1 MKMARAVLAIISSV
15 VALFLALPIIL
26 LGVPFCMVALLTRLC
41 TRLLRPKCVPL
52 NQLMEFDPTVSWKP
66 KANLN
71 THYFAV
77 DGEVC
82 HIRTDAQGW
91 ASKTSLSQ
99 SEVVVFGDSFAF
111 GYGVNFAASFVELSR
126 HLRIKAIGAPGYNMV
141 QELLL
146 MRQLAL
152 QLRDKLVVWLIC
164 LDNDLYDNLRPS
176 KVDNTRAPFVRH
188 LKGGDDWEIVT
199 SHINP
204 TKWYCSSVDGQDY
217 YPMLATLCT
226 PSFFSQ
232 RAFSACEFLIRQG
245 KDICR
250 KVNAQLVVLTVPN
263 RNQLSKCG
271 HDFLASYLED
281 AKSFDPD
288 FPDKRISEI
297 CRTLEIGFQPAK
309 QYLEASDYKE
319 SDPHWNERGHRHI
332 AELLYHIHRSYV
344 SGDRK

>member
-1 MKMARAVLAIISSV
+1 MARAVLAILSSV
-15 VALFLALPIIL
+15 IALLLALPIVL
-26 LGVPFCMVALLTRLC
+26 LGVPFCTVAMLTRLC
-41 TRLLRPKCVPL
+41 ARLLRPKCVPL
-52 NQLMEFDPTVSWKP
+52 NQLVEFDSSIGWKP
-66 KANLN
+66 KANLD

-77 DGEVC
+77 DDEVC

-91 ASKTSLSQ
+91 AGKMGLSQ

-111 GYGVNFAASFVELSR
+111 GYGVNFAASFVELNPN
-126 HLRIKAIGAPGYNMV
+126 LRIKAIGAPGYNMV

-152 QLRDKLVVWLIC
+152 ELRNKLIVWFIC

-176 KVDNTRAPFVRH
+176 KADSTRIPFVCH

-199 SHINP
+199 SHMNH
-204 TKWYCSSVDGQDY
+204 TKWYCSSVNGRSY

-232 RAFSACEFLIRQG
+232 RAFSACEFLLKQG

-250 KVNAQLVVLTVPN
+250 KVNAQLVIITIPN

-271 HDFLASYLED
+271 HEFLASYIKD
-281 AKSFDPD
+281 AKNFDPD

-297 CRTLEIGFQPAK
+297 CRTLEIVFQPAK

-319 SDPHWNERGHRHI
+319 YDPHWNERGHRHM
-332 AELLYHIHRSYV
+332 AELLDHIHRSYV
-344 SGDRK
+344 SGDLKV